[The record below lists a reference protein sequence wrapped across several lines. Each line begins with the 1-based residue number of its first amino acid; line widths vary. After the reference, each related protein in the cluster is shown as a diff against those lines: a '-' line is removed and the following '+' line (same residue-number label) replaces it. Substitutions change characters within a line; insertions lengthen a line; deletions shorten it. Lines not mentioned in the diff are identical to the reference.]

1 MERFESSLGG
11 RIDPSYL
18 CSLSDEELAKE
29 IRDRAEWNADLLRD
43 LVWRA
48 DSAENRLGD
57 RWDEDDENFE
67 ALAKE
72 AAQVLG
78 VDIGI

>member
-1 MERFESSLGG
+1 MERFESHLGAN
-11 RIDPSYL
+11 INPKYL

-78 VDIGI
+78 VDIGL

>member
-1 MERFESSLGG
+1 MERFESHLGAN
-11 RIDPSYL
+11 INPKYL